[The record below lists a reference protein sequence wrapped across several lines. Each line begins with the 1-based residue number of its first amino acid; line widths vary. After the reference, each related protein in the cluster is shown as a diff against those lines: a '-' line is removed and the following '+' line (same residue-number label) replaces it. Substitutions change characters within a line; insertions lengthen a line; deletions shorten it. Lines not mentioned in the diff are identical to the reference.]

1 MEYGKKE
8 FERLYKDNYRM
19 LYRLAFVLTESQ
31 EDAHDAVSQVFTQL
45 WQKKP
50 EVADD
55 AMTGYLLAATRN
67 QCLHLLR
74 QRQLQREMQEELAQ
88 RQETRMNLE
97 HEELMAALKQV
108 INSQLTEQDRRILA
122 LHYDEEFTYSETA
135 EALGISY
142 SAVNKHIT
150 RSLFKIR
157 RAIGKAE

>member
-19 LYRLAFVLTESQ
+19 LYRLAFALTESQ
-31 EDAHDAVSQVFTQL
+31 EDARDAVSQVFTQL

-55 AMTGYLLAATRN
+55 AMTSYLLAATRN

-150 RSLFKIR
+150 RSLFKRR

>member
-1 MEYGKKE
+1 MEYDKKQ

-19 LYRLAFVLTESQ
+19 LYRLAFALTEAQ
-31 EDAHDAVSQVFTQL
+31 EDARDAVSQVFTQL

-55 AMTGYLLAATRN
+55 AITGYLLAATRN

-74 QRQLQREMQEELAQ
+74 QRQLQREMKEELAQ

-97 HEELMAALKQV
+97 HEELMAALMQV
-108 INSQLTEQDRRILA
+108 INNQLTEQDRRILA
-122 LHYDEEFTYSETA
+122 LHYDEDLTYSETA
-135 EALGISY
+135 EALGISA

-157 RAIGKAE
+157 RAIGNAE